1 MHSYF
6 EIISELKSLCS
17 AHLSGT
23 MFIKTQDNK
32 SVRFTLE
39 NGEIVNCCFR
49 QTKGYDALPMVLGIE
64 SGTFSFN
71 EHAPLGMSLPALPDT
86 DELLVMLAS
95 KKVTASTSSGA
106 QQETGPAI
114 IKRNDNLNSKND
126 VIFAEMKN
134 VLTEYVGP
142 MAGVLFSE
150 YANEK
155 DQIMSDLVEF
165 EHMIDSLASQ
175 IGNPAE
181 SEEFK
186 LRILDLVSSKL

>member
-17 AHLSGT
+17 ANLSGT
-23 MFIKTQDNK
+23 MFVKTQDNK

-39 NGEIVNCCFR
+39 GGKIVNCCFR

-71 EHAPLGMSLPALPDT
+71 EHAPLGMPLPALPDT

-95 KKVTASTSSGA
+95 KKVSASAPPG
-106 QQETGPAI
+106 QQASESVITQG
-114 IKRNDNLNSKND
+114 NENFNTKND
-126 VIFAEMKN
+126 VIFAEMKT

-150 YANEK
+150 YAREK

-165 EHMIDSLASQ
+165 EHMIDKLASQ
-175 IGNPAE
+175 IGNPVE